1 MLPMSNKVVHLHH
14 KDEQAALERLN
25 RITGL
30 QFSSWPESLVPARSV
45 SEPSPEKAR
54 DEHLL
59 DQVRQG

>member
-1 MLPMSNKVVHLHH
+1 MLPMSNKVVDLHH

-54 DEHLL
+54 DEPLL

>member
-1 MLPMSNKVVHLHH
+1 MHH

-54 DEHLL
+54 DEPLL

>member
-1 MLPMSNKVVHLHH
+1 
-14 KDEQAALERLN
+14 RLN

-45 SEPSPEKAR
+45 SEPSPEKER
-54 DEHLL
+54 DEPLL